1 MYHNGVE
8 VEESPDDLS
17 MNNDP
22 LNYLLGAL
30 GEQANNREL
39 QMLIQGVFPQGI
51 EGDFVRG
58 DMEVRL
64 GPGQGFL
71 DAILGGFG
79 NEDEFWDED
88 DWSDEDDDD
97 WSDGDSSDDDYDLFF
112 L

>member
-1 MYHNGVE
+1 MYHYGVE
-8 VEESPDDLS
+8 VAESLDDLD

-30 GEQANNREL
+30 GDQANNREL
-39 QMLIQGVFPQGI
+39 QMLIQGVFQHGI
-51 EGDFVRG
+51 EGDFQG
-58 DMEVRL
+58 ADMERRV

-79 NEDEFWDED
+79 DEDEMWDED

-97 WSDGDSSDDDYDLFF
+97 WYDGDSSDEVYDIFF

>member
-1 MYHNGVE
+1 MMYHYGVE
-8 VEESPDDLS
+8 VAESLDDLS

-39 QMLIQGVFPQGI
+39 QMLIQGIFPHGI
-51 EGDFVRG
+51 EGG
-58 DMEVRL
+58 MDMVARD

-71 DAILGGFG
+71 DAILGDRFG
-79 NEDEFWDED
+79 HEDEFWEQD
-88 DWSDEDDDD
+88 DWSDEDDDS
-97 WSDGDSSDDDYDLFF
+97 WSDDESSDDDFGLFF